1 MRRISIA
8 RGVVALSFAVL
19 VAVSASAAQTA
30 VEARE
35 QSLEKERTIARIVR
49 VIRKSIRSLGDGLT
63 IPRP

>member
-19 VAVSASAAQTA
+19 VAVSASAAQNA
-30 VEARE
+30 VEGRE